1 MLAGKI
7 QKRNLIEVCLFET
20 RLTSVVRSTSGNEAR
35 SSGVSSLAYR
45 IRNYFSVSF
54 YWDFSNVFCFFSIQ
68 KMLSDGLVPKNQLCF
83 QGIPIQNN
91 ESILKYS

>member
-7 QKRNLIEVCLFET
+7 QKRILIEVCLFET

-54 YWDFSNVFCFFSIQ
+54 YWDFFFSIQ

-83 QGIPIQNN
+83 QGIPVFKTMSRFSNTLN
-91 ESILKYS
+91 IL

>member
-54 YWDFSNVFCFFSIQ
+54 YWDFSNVFFSIQ